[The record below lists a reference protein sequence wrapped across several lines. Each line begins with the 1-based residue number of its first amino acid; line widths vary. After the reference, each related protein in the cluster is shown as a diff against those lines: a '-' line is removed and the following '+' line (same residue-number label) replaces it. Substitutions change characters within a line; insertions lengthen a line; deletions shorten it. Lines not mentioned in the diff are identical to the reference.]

1 VAVRIVEGLSG
12 YNSELKTQNSELN
25 TSNLRSPVY
34 SLAVN
39 SEMTPSPRIVLASA
53 SPRRMQLL
61 ELIGMPFA
69 ARPSELDEIQRP
81 GERAV
86 DFAQR
91 AARDKALTVAAHG
104 DGLPVLGSD
113 TVVEV
118 DGEVLGKPA
127 DRDDAARMLRRLSGR
142 THHVHTGIAL
152 AIGPRC
158 ESLVDTTQVRFRHL
172 AEETIGWYVTTGEP
186 ADKAGAYAVQGCG
199 GLLVE
204 SIEGS
209 PHTVVGL
216 PIHRLPE
223 IFARCG
229 LDFWGM
235 LGQ

>member
-1 VAVRIVEGLSG
+1 M
-12 YNSELKTQNSELN
+12 KT
-25 TSNLRSPVY
+25 
-34 SLAVN
+34 
-39 SEMTPSPRIVLASA
+39 SPRIVLASA

-61 ELIGMPFA
+61 ELVGIPFA
-69 ARPSELDEIQRP
+69 ARPSAVDEIHRP

-86 DFAQR
+86 DFARR
-91 AARDKALTVAAHG
+91 AACDKAVTVAARG

-113 TVVEV
+113 TVVEI
-118 DGEVLGKPA
+118 DGEILGKPA
-127 DRDDAARMLRRLSGR
+127 DLADAARMLRRLSGR

-158 ESLVDTTQVRFRHL
+158 ESLVDTTRVRFSQL
-172 AEETIGWYVTTGEP
+172 AEETIDWYVTTGEP
-186 ADKAGAYAVQGCG
+186 VDKAGAYAVQGCG

-235 LGQ
+235 IRR